1 MERMSVL
8 YRPCFT
14 LLSPLFPLVLVFTSA
29 VSVPAH
35 AGVRECGVT
44 STNEFLNSR
53 LSFWQQRLD
62 LRDWKLSVVPS
73 HPSELKPETLGNI
86 HWDKDAKTATIRVL
100 AMADYKIA
108 CSAALEDMELTV
120 VHELVHLTLA
130 PLRNITTNRG
140 DEEHAV
146 NQIADALLKLERQRA
161 AHPPAPV
168 ATVHSTTN
176 H

>member
-35 AGVRECGVT
+35 GGVRECGAAPI
-44 STNEFLNSR
+44 NEFLTAR

-62 LRDWKLSVVPS
+62 LRDWTLSVVPS

-86 HWDKDAKTATIRVL
+86 HWDKDTKTATIRVL
-100 AMADYKIA
+100 AISDYKMA
-108 CSAALEDMELTV
+108 CPAALEDMELTV
-120 VHELVHLTLA
+120 VHELVHLTLS
-130 PLRNITTNRG
+130 PLRTATTNRG

-146 NQIADALLKLERQRA
+146 NQIADALLKLERQRVPRPA
-161 AHPPAPV
+161 APV
-168 ATVHSTTN
+168 ATVRH
-176 H
+176 